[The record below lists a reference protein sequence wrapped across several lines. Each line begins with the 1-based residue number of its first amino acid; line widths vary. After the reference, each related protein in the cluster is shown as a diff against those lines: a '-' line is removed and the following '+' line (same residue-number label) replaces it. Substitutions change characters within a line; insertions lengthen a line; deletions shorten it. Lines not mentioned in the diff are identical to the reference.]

1 MDYITIEILFYIF
14 FASIIV
20 DFVTGV
26 LVALKEGRL
35 KSRTCRNGMFQ
46 SIGECIVLLTFV
58 FIAYLIP
65 SISIVLSSFTI
76 GFIFKEGLSI
86 CENLTRLDVW
96 IPSSIRKG
104 LEVGKDKIDKGDF

>member
-20 DFVTGV
+20 DFITGV

-46 SIGECIVLLTFV
+46 SMGECIVLLTFV

-104 LEVGKDKIDKGDF
+104 LEVGKDKIDKGEF

>member
-20 DFVTGV
+20 DFITGV

-46 SIGECIVLLTFV
+46 SMGECIVLLSFV

-65 SISIVLSSFTI
+65 SISMVLSSFTI

>member
-46 SIGECIVLLTFV
+46 SMGECIVLLTFV

>member
-20 DFVTGV
+20 DFITGV

-86 CENLTRLDVW
+86 CENLTKLDVW
-96 IPSSIRKG
+96 IPTSILKG
-104 LEVGKDKIDKGDF
+104 LEVGKDKIDKGEF

>member
-46 SIGECIVLLTFV
+46 SMGECIVLLTFV

-65 SISIVLSSFTI
+65 SISIILSSFTI

>member
-65 SISIVLSSFTI
+65 SISMVLSSFTI

>member
-1 MDYITIEILFYIF
+1 MDYVTIEALFYIF

-20 DFVTGV
+20 DFITGV

-46 SIGECIVLLTFV
+46 SMGECIVLLSFV

-65 SISIVLSSFTI
+65 SISIVLSSFTL
-76 GFIFKEGLSI
+76 GFVFKEGLSI

-104 LEVGKDKIDKGDF
+104 LEVGKDKVDKGEF

>member
-20 DFVTGV
+20 DFITGV

-46 SIGECIVLLTFV
+46 SMGECIVLLSFV

-86 CENLTRLDVW
+86 CENLTKLDVW
-96 IPSSIRKG
+96 IPASILKG

>member
-26 LVALKEGRL
+26 LVALKKGKL

-46 SIGECIVLLTFV
+46 SMGECIVLLTFI

>member
-104 LEVGKDKIDKGDF
+104 LEVGKDKIDKGEF

>member
-65 SISIVLSSFTI
+65 SISIVLSSFTV

>member
-46 SIGECIVLLTFV
+46 SMGECIVLLTFV

-65 SISIVLSSFTI
+65 SISIVLSSFTV

>member
-20 DFVTGV
+20 DFITGV

-104 LEVGKDKIDKGDF
+104 LEVGKDKIDKGEF

>member
-14 FASIIV
+14 FASIII
-20 DFVTGV
+20 DFITGV

-46 SIGECIVLLTFV
+46 SMGECIVLLSFV

-104 LEVGKDKIDKGDF
+104 LEVGKDKVDKGEF